1 MDLEGILLNEINQQ
15 RKTNAVRVHYIYI
28 SNPNKQTNKQ
38 TKKLIEA
45 ENRMAVDKRK
55 CWSKRTNF

>member
-28 SNPNKQTNKQ
+28 SNPNKQT
-38 TKKLIEA
+38 KKLLEA

>member
-38 TKKLIEA
+38 KKLIEA